1 MTVPEVGGDQ
11 RQRYRPLLEE
21 MLPLY
26 RAFINAEPARLSQS
40 HRRSA
45 LLAHGWYLRCE
56 RSVQALLILETNGF
70 EEEAAPLR
78 RTLIEHVLGL
88 KWIAVEGNA
97 VVDTVARGHARDA
110 AKRLDALSTANWT
123 SINLAD
129 LQEIIDDIGAEG
141 RSSSSDHLLH
151 FLQRLQRYG
160 DVHTLPGY
168 LAETALT
175 HPTYQSAVKYFDVS
189 SGEPQPLM
197 EPVGAEDP
205 SSGVCY
211 DAVARSSRGRKT
223 GVRSAAL
230 GGTANRHHA
239 PLSRDHEH
247 GSNPRWVKSCGLG
260 QWQARLDRPKTVSA
274 QTCI

>member
-1 MTVPEVGGDQ
+1 V
-11 RQRYRPLLEE
+11 R
-21 MLPLY
+21 
-26 RAFINAEPARLSQS
+26 
-40 HRRSA
+40 
-45 LLAHGWYLRCE
+45 
-56 RSVQALLILETNGF
+56 ALLILETNGF

-110 AKRLDALSTANWT
+110 AKRLDALSTANWA

-129 LQEIIDDIGAEG
+129 LQETIDEIGAEG

-160 DVHTLPGY
+160 DIHTLPGY

-197 EPVGAEDP
+197 EPAGARIPQVAFATTQLLEALLALRQIFAPPPWEEQLTDIMRR
-205 SSGVCY
+205 Y
-211 DAVARSSRGRKT
+211 DEITNMVRIQDGLRPVDWAT
-223 GVRSAAL
+223 GKLA
-230 GGTANRHHA
+230 
-239 PLSRDHEH
+239 
-247 GSNPRWVKSCGLG
+247 
-260 QWQARLDRPKTVSA
+260 
-274 QTCI
+274 